1 MDGGA
6 VGRLGGW
13 RPRRVLGCDH
23 ESGPSMNGDRE
34 LRREAAPW
42 RAVHAQQ
49 PGECSAAVMGLVGL
63 PDRRARMCGQGGR
76 SRVGR
81 QILLAGAAIARASAP
96 LSLKEIND
104 AVLAAGGA
112 LPVPLLRDLPA
123 GPAGRA
129 SF

>member
-1 MDGGA
+1 M
-6 VGRLGGW
+6 
-13 RPRRVLGCDH
+13 
-23 ESGPSMNGDRE
+23 
-34 LRREAAPW
+34 
-42 RAVHAQQ
+42 
-49 PGECSAAVMGLVGL
+49 MGLVGL

-96 LSLKEIND
+96 PSLKEIND

-112 LPVPLLRDLPA
+112 LLVPLLRDLPA